1 MSSKSI
7 KWVGVPSHKTTPA
20 TFFYTRSSNFATMT
34 VAHEVFPTHNDFRS
48 DTFTVP
54 TALMNNA
61 VVRGLSE
68 GWLQV
73 GDSVYKEDEQTLKLE
88 KLMRDLTG
96 KEAALFCPSGTMSN
110 QIGLRANLF
119 QPPYS
124 ILCDYRAHIFM
135 HEAAGTAMLSQAMVH
150 PITPANGNY
159 LTVEDIEDHFVPS
172 DGDIHAA
179 PTKLISL
186 ENTCHGIVTPYHEL
200 EKISQF
206 ARDNNIRL
214 HLDGAR
220 IINASVATG
229 VPLDQYCKLFDSVS
243 ICLSKSAGAPMG
255 SVLVGDQTLINTANH
270 FKKQCGGGIRQ
281 GGIMAFMAIR
291 ALEENICKIDQS
303 HKYAKEVG
311 KFCEDHDIH
320 LESPVDTNFVF
331 LDLKKNNMND
341 QFLVSIA
348 EKYGLRLMG
357 KRLAFHF
364 QISNISVQ
372 KLKIVLLECKQEALR
387 NPFHARRGP
396 KKLYNID
403 VVKANLVKAL
413 FDRIQMLEAGH
424 C

>member
-1 MSSKSI
+1 
-7 KWVGVPSHKTTPA
+7 
-20 TFFYTRSSNFATMT
+20 MT
-34 VAHEVFPTHNDFRS
+34 VTCEQFTTHNEFRS

-54 TALMNNA
+54 TASMNNA

-88 KLMRDLTG
+88 SIMKTLTG

-110 QIGLRANLF
+110 QIALRANLY

-150 PITPANGNY
+150 PIIPSNGNY
-159 LTVEDIEDHFVPS
+159 ITLDDIEDHFVPS

-186 ENTCHGIVTPYHEL
+186 ENTIHGIITPLHEL
-200 EKISQF
+200 ERISKF
-206 ARDNNIRL
+206 AHENNVRL

-220 IINASVATG
+220 IINASVTTG

-243 ICLSKSAGAPMG
+243 ICLSKSVGAPMG
-255 SVLVGDQTLINTANH
+255 SILVGDQSFINTANH

-291 ALEENICKIDQS
+291 ALEENVGKIKQS
-303 HKYAKEVG
+303 HEYAKDVG
-311 KFCEDHDIH
+311 KFCVDHDIY

-341 QFLVSIA
+341 ALLVSTA

-357 KRLAFHF
+357 KRIAFHF
-364 QISNISVQ
+364 QLSNISVQ

-387 NPFHARRGP
+387 NPHTAARGP
-396 KKLYNID
+396 KRLYNID
-403 VVKANLVKAL
+403 VVKSNQMKSLTENVKMIEIG
-413 FDRIQMLEAGH
+413 RP
-424 C
+424 

>member
-1 MSSKSI
+1 
-7 KWVGVPSHKTTPA
+7 
-20 TFFYTRSSNFATMT
+20 MT
-34 VAHEVFPTHNDFRS
+34 VASELFPTHNEFRS

-54 TALMNNA
+54 TSAMNNA

-88 KLMRDLTG
+88 ALMRNLTG
-96 KEAALFCPSGTMSN
+96 REAALFCPSGTMSN
-110 QIGLRANLF
+110 QIALRANLY

-150 PITPANGNY
+150 PIVPANGNY
-159 LTVEDIEDHFVPS
+159 ITLEDIEENFVPS

-186 ENTCHGIVTPYHEL
+186 ENTIHGIITPYHEL
-200 EKISQF
+200 EKIHNF
-206 ARDNNIRL
+206 AKERGIRL

-243 ICLSKSAGAPMG
+243 ICLSKSVGAPMG
-255 SVLVGDQTLINTANH
+255 SILVGDQTLINTANH

-281 GGIMAFMAIR
+281 GGIMAYQAIL
-291 ALEENICKIDQS
+291 AIEQNISKIDQS
-303 HKYAKEVG
+303 HKYAQEIG
-311 KFCEDHDIH
+311 KFCEDHEIY

-341 QFLVSIA
+341 ALLVSIA

-357 KRLAFHF
+357 KRIAFHF
-364 QISNISVQ
+364 QLSNISVQ
-372 KLKIVLLECKQEALR
+372 KLKIVLLECKQEAVR
-387 NPFHARRGP
+387 NPHVVGRGP
-396 KKLYNID
+396 KRLYNID
-403 VVKANLVKAL
+403 IVKSNQLKT
-413 FDRIQMLEAGH
+413 QLERMKLIENGRP
-424 C
+424 

>member
-1 MSSKSI
+1 
-7 KWVGVPSHKTTPA
+7 
-20 TFFYTRSSNFATMT
+20 MT
-34 VAHEVFPTHNDFRS
+34 VATELFPTHNEFRS

-54 TALMNNA
+54 TSSMNNA

-88 KLMRDLTG
+88 AMMRTLTG
-96 KEAALFCPSGTMSN
+96 REAALFCPSGTMSN
-110 QIGLRANLF
+110 QIALRANLY

-150 PITPANGNY
+150 PIVPANGNY
-159 LTVEDIEDHFVPS
+159 LTVEDIEENFVPS
-172 DGDIHAA
+172 DGDVHAA

-186 ENTCHGIVTPYHEL
+186 ENTIHGIITPFHEL
-200 EKISQF
+200 ERISSF
-206 ARDNNIRL
+206 ARENGIRL

-229 VPLDQYCKLFDSVS
+229 VPLDKYCKLFDSVS
-243 ICLSKSAGAPMG
+243 ICLSKSVGAPMG
-255 SVLVGDQTLINTANH
+255 SILVGDQTLINTANH

-281 GGIMAFMAIR
+281 GGIMAFQAIL
-291 ALEENICKIDQS
+291 AIEENISKIEQS
-303 HKYAKEVG
+303 HRYAKEIG
-311 KFCEDHDIH
+311 KFCEEHDIY

-341 QFLVSIA
+341 ALLVSIA

-357 KRLAFHF
+357 KRIAFHF
-364 QISNISVQ
+364 QLSNISVQ

-387 NPFHARRGP
+387 NPHIVGRGP
-396 KKLYNID
+396 KRLYNID
-403 VVKANLVKAL
+403 VVKSNQLKT
-413 FDRIQMLEAGH
+413 QLERMKLIENGRP
-424 C
+424 